1 MKVHAI
7 LAALLA
13 FSVAGP
19 ALAQAPAA
27 SSPAV
32 QAPVRQAASVARI
45 DINQATEKQLDTLP
59 GIGPARAKS
68 IVAARPYAQPDE
80 LVSKKVL
87 TQKLYDGLKDLISH

>member
-1 MKVHAI
+1 MKVHVL

-13 FSVAGP
+13 FGVAGP
-19 ALAQAPAA
+19 VLAQAPTTTP
-27 SSPAV
+27 PAV

-59 GIGPARAKS
+59 GVGPARAKA
-68 IVAARPYAQPDE
+68 IVAARPYVQPED

-87 TQKLYDGLKDLISH
+87 TQRVYDGLKDLISY

>member
-1 MKVHAI
+1 MKVHVV

-13 FSVAGP
+13 LGVAGP
-19 ALAQAPAA
+19 AVAQAPAA
-27 SSPAV
+27 SPPTV

-59 GIGPARAKS
+59 GIGPMRAKA
-68 IVAARPYAQPDE
+68 IIAGRPYAQPDE

-87 TQKLYDGLKDLISH
+87 TQRIYDGLKDLISY